1 MIETIIQW
9 CYLNYT
15 FISKKDL
22 KKPKS
27 EVINRRRAE
36 NAMTKRKKDKRTNNN
51 LTKIRTRRT
60 SPKQMVNSG
69 KGDGPP
75 THMWHPSWYYFQLL
89 LFLFP
94 RQENI

>member
-51 LTKIRTRRT
+51 LTKIRTRPT
-60 SPKQMVNSG
+60 SPK
-69 KGDGPP
+69 KDGE
-75 THMWHPSWYYFQLL
+75 L
-89 LFLFP
+89 
-94 RQENI
+94 R